1 MAKNMKYG
9 DLIQFEQIESVIQLL
24 DAGRPDEAKKLV
36 ATYVISDDM
45 AERICKLMV
54 PQLGFDEIVEE
65 IEDEKTGERKKR
77 KADHKGVLIVG
88 NYGTGKSH
96 LMSVLSLVAEDAG
109 YAPMIRHPKVAEAVA
124 PIAGRFKVL
133 RIEVGGLQMPLR
145 QIITLQLERFL
156 EKIGVDYTFPTA
168 DKELNNKDSLEE
180 MMAAFGEKFPDQ
192 GVLLVVDELL
202 EYLQSRRD
210 HELVQDLAILRQ
222 IGEVTKHLKFRF
234 VAGVQEAI
242 FDSVRFQHVAGSMRR
257 VNERFTQI
265 LIDRQD
271 VSFVVSARLL
281 KKTADQQN
289 KIREYLTPFAKFY
302 GSMNERMD
310 EYVRLFPVHPDYLKT
325 FEQIHFTEKRGAL
338 TTIEAAMLAILD
350 QEVPTDKPLFISYE
364 SFWNTIKTNSVLRAD
379 PNIKEVMRVS
389 EVLESRVQQAFTRP
403 AYKAMALRVI
413 NALAVHR
420 LTTGGDIHVPIGPTA
435 AELRD
440 ALCLFQ
446 PGVEDMPGD
455 PAENLLSMVQTVMR
469 EVMKTVNGQFISK
482 APDTEQYY
490 LDIKKDIDYDAQIEK
505 RADALSPD
513 ALDRAYYDALVQ
525 LICERPDEPSYVSGF
540 KIWQHQ
546 IEWQERRA
554 ERMGY
559 LFFGAP
565 NDRPTAQPERDFY
578 IYFIQPFDKPKFND
592 NNLADEVFFRLKS
605 PDEDYKRYLSQYAAA
620 LDLAST
626 ASGGA
631 KAIYLSK
638 AQDSLRAMSKWLQE
652 KQMTAFEVTYQG
664 KTKTLQDW
672 SKGVSL
678 RDRARLGPDERI
690 NFRDVVNVVS
700 GLALGQRFADISP
713 EYPTF
718 SVLVT
723 EANRKQLV
731 GNALRAL
738 AGGARTK
745 DAAAILDALEL
756 LDGDRVDPA
765 NSRYAQEVL
774 NRLKAKGHG
783 QVLNRS
789 ELLSGTSDVE
799 YFAPIKYRLEPD
811 LLVTV
816 LGGLVYSGDIV
827 LSITGDKIDSGK
839 LAQLAERS
847 LEELKQF
854 KHVEAPKEIN
864 LAVLRALFELFDL
877 PSGLA
882 QKASQGNGGDG
893 EPVIKLQEKVSA
905 LVPRVLKAGSDLQ
918 QGKLGFWGQNLLRE
932 EETKDWHARLDSLK
946 KFTESLAPYNTVGKL
961 KNLRVTQEDLDGQKK
976 NLEILAAVERLL
988 ELVVE
993 LGSTASYLS
1002 QAEMVLPAEHP
1013 WVKQAEAARKAL
1025 QDKLSQDRTAAH
1037 AAEYRQTLNQLKK
1050 DYITAY
1056 IASHSKA
1063 RLGVAEDKTRNAL
1076 RKDDRLLALRVLA
1089 GVSLMPT
1096 SQLTAF
1102 EESLNGL
1109 KSCSSLDEPTLVTA
1123 AVCPHCQFRPSAEQL
1138 ELIPAANR
1146 LHKLDDDLDLLVA
1159 NWQQTLLENL
1169 EDPFTQDSL
1178 GLLPPA
1184 SKKLIDAFLA
1194 SRKLPDPM
1202 ITEFANAVQEALSGL
1217 EKIAV
1222 KGDEIKQALL
1232 QGGSPATPDDLR
1244 KRFDT
1249 FMNERCKGKDATKLR
1264 FVIE

>member
-1 MAKNMKYG
+1 MTKNMKYG

-36 ATYVISDDM
+36 STYVISDDM
-45 AERICKLMV
+45 AERISKLMV
-54 PQLGFDEIVEE
+54 PQLSFDDSV
-65 IEDEKTGERKKR
+65 
-77 KADHKGVLIVG
+77 DHKGVLVVG

-96 LMSVLSLVAEDAG
+96 LMSVLSLVAEDAA
-109 YAPMIRHPKVAEAVA
+109 YASMIQHVKVAEAVA

-133 RIEVGGLQMPLR
+133 RIEVGGLEMPLR
-145 QIITLQLERFL
+145 QIITQQLERFL
-156 EKIGVDYTFPTA
+156 EKLGVSYTFPAA
-168 DKELNNKDSLEE
+168 DQELNNKESFEE
-180 MMAAFGEKFPDQ
+180 MMAAFGEKFPNQ
-192 GVLLVVDELL
+192 GVLLVVDEFL
-202 EYLQSRRD
+202 EFLQSRRD
-210 HELVQDLAILRQ
+210 HELVRDLAILRQ

-242 FDSVRFQHVAGSMRR
+242 FDSVRFQHVADSMRR

-281 KKTADQQN
+281 RKTVDQQS

-338 TTIEAAMLAILD
+338 KTIESAMLAILD
-350 QEVPTDKPLFISYE
+350 QDVPTDRPQFISYE
-364 SFWNTIKTNSVLRAD
+364 SFWQTIKTNSVLRAD

-403 AYKAMALRVI
+403 AYKAMAMRVI

-420 LTTGGDIHVPIGPTA
+420 LTTGGDIHIPIGPTA

-440 ALCLFQ
+440 TLCLFQ
-446 PGVEDMPGD
+446 PGVEDMPGE

-469 EVMKTVNGQFISK
+469 EVLKTVNGQFISK

-490 LDIKKDIDYDAQIEK
+490 LDLKKDIDYDAQIDK
-505 RADALSPD
+505 RAEALSDD
-513 ALDRAYYDALVQ
+513 ALDRAYYSAVKALMECSDD
-525 LICERPDEPSYVSGF
+525 LHYPGF
-540 KIWQHQ
+540 QIWQYQ
-546 IEWQERRA
+546 LEWQERRV
-554 ERMGY
+554 ERGGY

-578 IYFIQPFDKPKFND
+578 VYFIQPFDKPKFTD
-592 NNLADEVFFRLKS
+592 SSLADEVFFRLTGLD
-605 PDEDYKRYLSQYAAA
+605 DELKRHLSFYAAA

-638 AQDSLRAMSKWLQE
+638 AQDFLRAMSKWLQE

-664 KTKTLQDW
+664 KKKSLQEW

-678 RDRARLGPDERI
+678 RDRARLGSDERI
-690 NFRDVVNVVS
+690 NFRDVVNVIS
-700 GLALGQRFADISP
+700 GLVLGQHFVDLAP

-731 GNALRAL
+731 ANALRAL
-738 AGGARTK
+738 AGGTRTK
-745 DAAAILDALEL
+745 DAVAVLDALEL
-756 LDGDRVDPA
+756 LDGDRVESA
-765 NSRYAQEVL
+765 KSRYALEVL
-774 NRLKAKGHG
+774 TRLKAKGHG

-811 LLVTV
+811 LLIVV
-816 LGGLVYSGDIV
+816 LGSLVYSGDLV
-827 LSITGDKIDSGK
+827 MSITGDKIDSGK
-839 LAQLAERS
+839 LVQLAERS
-847 LEELKQF
+847 IEELKQF

-877 PSGLA
+877 PSGFA
-882 QKASQGNGGDG
+882 QKASQGNGRDG
-893 EPVIKLQEKVSA
+893 EPVIKLQDKVSA
-905 LVPRVLKAGSDLQ
+905 LVPRLLKAGSDLQ
-918 QGKLGFWGQNLLRE
+918 QGKLSFWGQNLLRE
-932 EETKDWHARLDSLK
+932 EEAKDWHARLDALK
-946 KFTESLAPYNTVGKL
+946 RFTESLTPYNSVGKL
-961 KNLRVTQEDLDGQKK
+961 KNLRVTQEDIDGQKK

-988 ELVVE
+988 DLVVE
-993 LGSTASYLS
+993 LGGTASYLS
-1002 QAEMVLPAEHP
+1002 QAEMVLPPEHP

-1025 QDKLSQDRTAAH
+1025 QAKLSLDHTAEH
-1037 AAEYRQTLNQLKK
+1037 AATISNYGRQTLSQLKK

-1063 RLGVAEDKTRNAL
+1063 RLGVVEDKARNGL
-1076 RKDDRLLALRVLA
+1076 RKDDRLLGLRILA

-1109 KSCSSLDEPTLVTA
+1109 KSCSSLDEPTLMTA

-1146 LHKLDDDLDLLVA
+1146 LHKLDENLDQLQTS
-1159 NWQQTLLENL
+1159 WQQTLLDNL

-1178 GLLPPA
+1178 GLLPVA
-1184 SKKLIDAFLA
+1184 SKKLIEGFLT
-1194 SRKLPDPM
+1194 SRKLPEPM
-1202 ITEFANAVQEALSGL
+1202 TTEFANAAQEALSGL
-1217 EKIAV
+1217 EKIGI
-1222 KGDEIKQALL
+1222 KGDELKQALL
-1232 QGGSPATPDDLR
+1232 VGGSPAKPDELR
-1244 KRFDT
+1244 SRFDT
-1249 FMNERCKGKDATKLR
+1249 FLNDRCKGKDSTKLR

>member
-1 MAKNMKYG
+1 MGTNMKYG

-45 AERICKLMV
+45 AERISKLIV
-54 PQLGFDEIVEE
+54 PQLSFGDSV
-65 IEDEKTGERKKR
+65 
-77 KADHKGVLIVG
+77 DHKGVLIVG

-96 LMSVLSLVAEDAG
+96 LMSVLSLVAEDAA
-109 YAPMIRHPKVAEAVA
+109 YAPMIRNPQVAEAVA
-124 PIAGRFKVL
+124 SIAGRFKVL
-133 RIEVGGLQMPLR
+133 RIEVGGLEMPLR
-145 QIITLQLERFL
+145 QVITQQLERFL
-156 EKIGVDYTFPTA
+156 DKLGVSYSFPA
-168 DKELNNKDSLEE
+168 ANQELNNKESLEE
-180 MMAAFGEKFPDQ
+180 MMAAFHEVYPDH
-192 GVLLVVDELL
+192 GLLLVVDEFL
-202 EYLQSRRD
+202 EYLQSRKD
-210 HELVQDLAILRQ
+210 NELIRDLAILRQ

-242 FDSVRFQHVAGSMRR
+242 FDSVRFQHVADSMRR

-338 TTIEAAMLAILD
+338 KTIEAAMLAILD
-350 QEVPTDKPLFISYE
+350 QEVPADKPLFISYE
-364 SFWNTIKTNSVLRAD
+364 SFWNTIKANSVLRAD

-469 EVMKTVNGQFISK
+469 EVLKTVNGQFISK

-490 LDIKKDIDYDAQIEK
+490 LDLKKDIDYDAQIEK
-505 RADALSPD
+505 RAEALSDD
-513 ALDRAYYDALVQ
+513 ALDRAYYSAIKKLMECSDDL
-525 LICERPDEPSYVSGF
+525 SYPGF
-540 KIWQHQ
+540 QIWQYQ
-546 IEWQERRA
+546 IEWQERRV

-578 IYFIQPFDKPKFND
+578 IYFLQPFNKPKFTD
-592 NNLADEVFFRLKS
+592 SNLSDEVFFRLKS
-605 PDEDYKRYLSQYAAA
+605 PDADYKRNLSEYAAA

-626 ASGGA
+626 ASSGA
-631 KAIYLSK
+631 KSIYNSK
-638 AQDSLRAMSKWLQE
+638 ADDALSAMSKWLQ
-652 KQMTAFEVTYQG
+652 KNQSNAFEVTYQG

-690 NFRDVVNVVS
+690 NFRDVVNIVS
-700 GLALGQRFADISP
+700 GLALGQRFADIAP

-723 EANRKQLV
+723 EANRKQLM

-738 AGGARTK
+738 AGGTRTK

-765 NSRYAQEVL
+765 SSRYALEVL

-789 ELLSGTSDVE
+789 ELLSGTSEVE

-811 LLVTV
+811 LLVAV
-816 LGGLVYSGDIV
+816 LGALVYSGDIV

-839 LAQLAERS
+839 LTQLAERS

-854 KHVEAPKEIN
+854 KHIEAPKEIN
-864 LAVLRALFELFDL
+864 LTVLRALFESFEL

-882 QKASQGNGGDG
+882 QKASQGDT
-893 EPVIKLQEKVSA
+893 EPVIKLQEKVSV

-918 QGKLGFWGQNLLRE
+918 QGKLSFWGQNLLRE
-932 EETKDWHARLDSLK
+932 EEAKDWYARLDSLK
-946 KFTESLAPYNTVGKL
+946 KFTESLTPYNTVGKL
-961 KNLRVTQEDLDGQKK
+961 KNLRVTEQDLDGQKK

-988 ELVVE
+988 ELVME

-1013 WVKQAEAARKAL
+1013 WLKQAEAARKAIFD
-1025 QDKLSQDRTAAH
+1025 QIGQDRSAEH
-1037 AAEYRQTLNQLKK
+1037 AALILGNGRQTLAQLKK
-1050 DYITAY
+1050 DYVTAY

-1076 RKDDRLLALRVLA
+1076 RRDERLLALRVLA
-1089 GVSLMPT
+1089 GISLMPT

-1102 EESLNGL
+1102 EESLSSL
-1109 KSCSSLDEPTLVTA
+1109 KSCSALDEPTLVTA

-1138 ELIPAANR
+1138 ELLPAANR
-1146 LHKLDDDLDLLVA
+1146 LHKLDDDLDELLA

-1169 EDPFTQDSL
+1169 EDPFTQESL
-1178 GLLPPA
+1178 GLLPAA

-1194 SRKLPDPM
+1194 SRTLPTPL
-1202 ITEFANAVQEALSGL
+1202 TQEFANAVQEALSGL
-1217 EKIAV
+1217 EKIEV

-1244 KRFDT
+1244 KRFDALISD
-1249 FMNERCKGKDATKLR
+1249 RSKGKDATKLR

>member
-1 MAKNMKYG
+1 MPTNMKYG

-45 AERICKLMV
+45 AERISKLMV
-54 PQLGFDEIVEE
+54 PQLSFDESV
-65 IEDEKTGERKKR
+65 
-77 KADHKGVLIVG
+77 DHKGVLIVG

-96 LMSVLSLVAEDAG
+96 LMSVLSLVAEDAA

-133 RIEVGGLQMPLR
+133 RIEIGGLQMPLR

-156 EKIGVDYTFPTA
+156 EKLGVDYTFPTA
-168 DKELNNKDSLEE
+168 DKELNNKDSFEE

-192 GVLLVVDELL
+192 GVLLVVDEFL
-202 EYLQSRRD
+202 EFLQSRRD

-242 FDSVRFQHVAGSMRR
+242 FDSVRFQHVADSMRR

-325 FEQIHFTEKRGAL
+325 FERIHFTEKRGAL
-338 TTIEAAMLAILD
+338 KTIESAMLAILD
-350 QEVPTDKPLFISYE
+350 HDVPSDRPQFISYE
-364 SFWNTIKTNSVLRAD
+364 SFWNTIKANSVLRAD

-389 EVLESRVQQAFTRP
+389 DVLESRVQQAFTRP
-403 AYKAMALRVI
+403 AYKPMALRVI
-413 NALAVHR
+413 NALAVNR
-420 LTTGGDIHVPIGPTA
+420 LTTGGDIHIPIGPTA

-446 PGVEDMPGD
+446 PGVEDMPGE

-469 EVMKTVNGQFISK
+469 EVLKTVNGQFISK
-482 APDTEQYY
+482 SQDTEQYY
-490 LDIKKDIDYDAQIEK
+490 LDLKKDIDYDAQIEK
-505 RADALSPD
+505 RAEALSDD
-513 ALDRAYYDALVQ
+513 ALDRAYYSAVKVLMECSDDL
-525 LICERPDEPSYVSGF
+525 RYPGF
-540 KIWQHQ
+540 QIWQYQ
-546 IEWQERRA
+546 LEWQERRV

-578 IYFIQPFDKPKFND
+578 VYFIQPFDKPKFTD
-592 NNLADEVFFRLKS
+592 NSLSDEVFFRLTGL
-605 PDEDYKRYLSQYAAA
+605 DDDFKRHLSSYAAA
-620 LDLAST
+620 LDIAST

-631 KAIYLSK
+631 NAIYHSK
-638 AQDSLRAMSKWLQE
+638 AQDFLRAMSKWLQE
-652 KQMTAFEVTYQG
+652 KQMTAFEITYQG
-664 KTKTLQDW
+664 KKKNLQDW
-672 SKGVSL
+672 VKGVSL
-678 RDRARLGPDERI
+678 RDRARLGADERI
-690 NFRDVVNVVS
+690 NFRDVVSVIS
-700 GLALGQRFADISP
+700 GLVLGQRFVDLSP

-723 EANRKQLV
+723 EANRKQLI

-738 AGGARTK
+738 AGGTRTK

-765 NSRYAQEVL
+765 NSRYAQDVL
-774 NRLKAKGHG
+774 TRLKAKGHG

-789 ELLSGTSDVE
+789 ELLSGISDVE
-799 YFAPIKYRLEPD
+799 YFSPIKYRLESD
-811 LLVTV
+811 LLVAV
-816 LGGLVYSGDIV
+816 LGALVYSGDVV
-827 LSITGDKIDSGK
+827 LSIPGDKLDAGK
-839 LAQLAERS
+839 TQLLGERS

-854 KHVEAPKEIN
+854 KHVEFPKEIN
-864 LAVLRALFELFDL
+864 LALLKDLLALL
-877 PSGLA
+877 GIQQAQGQATLA
-882 QKASQGNGGDG
+882 IQGSD
-893 EPVIKLQEKVSA
+893 EPVKKMYEAVTT

-932 EETKDWHARLDSLK
+932 EEARDWHARLDSLK

-961 KNLRVTQEDLDGQKK
+961 KNLRVTQEDLDSQKM
-976 NLEILAAVERLL
+976 NLEVLAAVERLL
-988 ELVVE
+988 ELVME

-1002 QAEMVLPAEHP
+1002 QAEMVLPAGHP
-1013 WVKQAEAARKAL
+1013 WVKQAEAARKAIFE
-1025 QDKLSQDRTAAH
+1025 KISQDRTAEH
-1037 AAEYRQTLNQLKK
+1037 AALILGNGRQTLNQLKK

-1063 RLGVAEDKTRNAL
+1063 RLGVTEDKTRNAL

-1102 EESLNGL
+1102 EEALNSL

-1123 AVCPHCQFRPSAEQL
+1123 AVCPHCQLRPSAEQL

-1146 LHKLDDDLDLLVA
+1146 LHMLDDDLDQLVA

-1178 GLLPPA
+1178 GLLSPS
-1184 SKKLIDAFLA
+1184 SKKLIDAFLV
-1194 SRKLPDPM
+1194 SRNLPEPM
-1202 ITEFANAVQEALSGL
+1202 TAEFASAVQEALSGL

-1222 KGDEIKQALL
+1222 QGDDIRHALL

-1244 KRFDT
+1244 KRFDS
-1249 FMNERCKGKDATKLR
+1249 FMNERCKGKDSTKLR

>member
-9 DLIQFEQIESVIQLL
+9 DLIQFEQIESVVQLL
-24 DAGRPDEAKKLV
+24 DAGRPNEAKKLV

-45 AERICKLMV
+45 AERISKLMV
-54 PQLGFDEIVEE
+54 PQLSFDNSV
-65 IEDEKTGERKKR
+65 
-77 KADHKGVLIVG
+77 DHKGVLIVG

-96 LMSVLSLVAEDAG
+96 LMSVLSLVAENAA
-109 YAPMIRHPKVAEAVA
+109 YASMIRHPKVAEAVA

-168 DKELNNKDSLEE
+168 DKELNNKDSFEE
-180 MMAAFGEKFPDQ
+180 MMAAFAEKFPDE
-192 GVLLVVDELL
+192 GVLLVVDEFL

-242 FDSVRFQHVAGSMRR
+242 FDSVRFQHVADSMRR

-271 VSFVVSARLL
+271 ISFVVSARLL
-281 KKTADQQN
+281 KKTTDQQN

-302 GSMNERMD
+302 SSMNERMD

-338 TTIEAAMLAILD
+338 KTIEAAMLAILD
-350 QEVPTDKPLFISYE
+350 REVPADKPLFISYE
-364 SFWNTIKTNSVLRAD
+364 SFWNIVKANSVLRAD

-455 PAENLLSMVQTVMR
+455 PSENLLSMVQTVMR
-469 EVMKTVNGQFISK
+469 EVLKTVNGQFISK
-482 APDTEQYY
+482 ASDTEQYY
-490 LDIKKDIDYDAQIEK
+490 LDLKKDIDYDAQIEK
-505 RADALSPD
+505 RAEALSDD
-513 ALDRAYYDALVQ
+513 ALDRAYYSAIKTLMECSDDL
-525 LICERPDEPSYVSGF
+525 RYPGF
-540 KIWQHQ
+540 QIWQYQ
-546 IEWQERRA
+546 IEWQERRV

-578 IYFIQPFDKPKFND
+578 IYFIQPFDKPKFSD
-592 NNLADEVFFRLKS
+592 NNQADEVFFRLKS
-605 PDEDYKRYLSQYAAA
+605 PDEDYRRYLSQYAAA

-638 AQDSLRAMSKWLQE
+638 AQDSLRSMSKWLQE

-678 RDRARLGPDERI
+678 RDRARLGSDERV
-690 NFRDVVNVVS
+690 NFRDVVNIVS

-738 AGGARTK
+738 AGGTRTK
-745 DAAAILDALEL
+745 DAAAILDSLEL

-774 NRLKAKGHG
+774 YRLKAKGHG

-789 ELLSGTSDVE
+789 ELLSGASDVE

-839 LAQLAERS
+839 LMQLAERS

-882 QKASQGNGGDG
+882 QKASQGDT

-932 EETKDWHARLDSLK
+932 EEAKDWHARLDSLK

-961 KNLRVTQEDLDGQKK
+961 KNLRVTQEALDSQKK

-988 ELVVE
+988 EVAAE

-1002 QAEMVLPAEHP
+1002 QAQLVLPAEHP
-1013 WVKQAEAARKAL
+1013 WVKQAEAARTAM
-1025 QDKLSQDRTAAH
+1025 QEKLSQDRTAEH

-1076 RKDDRLLALRVLA
+1076 RKDDRLQALRVLA

-1096 SQLTAF
+1096 SQLTTF

-1109 KSCSSLDEPTLVTA
+1109 KSCSSLDEPTLVTT

-1146 LHKLDDDLDLLVA
+1146 LHKLDDDLDQLMA

-1169 EDPFTQDSL
+1169 EDPFTQESL

-1194 SRKLPDPM
+1194 SRKLPDRM
-1202 ITEFANAVQEALSGL
+1202 TTEFANAVQEALSGL

-1249 FMNERCKGKDATKLR
+1249 FMNERCKGKDSTKLR
-1264 FVIE
+1264 FIIE